1 MERLL
6 QGGVDPAWLFFIDD
20 SATIIHAAA
29 VTHLV
34 LFENYGLVIDAWFCS
49 IEGYFYPLLWL
60 SLPEAMSTT
69 GACSTDYY

>member
-1 MERLL
+1 MIYEEVSAPPAL

-34 LFENYGLVIDAWFCS
+34 LFENYGLVIDA
-49 IEGYFYPLLWL
+49 
-60 SLPEAMSTT
+60 
-69 GACSTDYY
+69 